1 MALRRRGVEWGPLIH
16 LVFRFLTAASLAAA
30 AGLPGSYLPPD
41 RAVPRFE
48 AAPAERLALIRDKDA
63 VSDEPYAPLVHAL
76 ASEPG
81 WDAFEA
87 LDAEARLRAAEEAG
101 DRVASAMEPVV
112 RAYLAAPPGDRDPED
127 LAYLRRVYAPYLAD
141 ELRAELM
148 AAEAGPAPS
157 APSSPAGAV
166 DAAGAPPLRRPF
178 PDKLSLDAY
187 ERGPWSARKAELPDS
202 GEERFEAMHHRLFN
216 KKYFKRIGRDARDM
230 AMLPARWDGGDW
242 LKVGAVLAATGVGL
256 TVDPELREGVQGIA
270 PRGSDFEKVLT
281 KVELLGRGG
290 FVYAGLGALYLE
302 GHLFKHE
309 GIART
314 AEDGLE
320 GALLSGLVIHGLKM
334 SIGRSRP
341 NAGRGEVAFRPF
353 SFKDASLPSGHT
365 GLAFAAATAVSK
377 NAQRPWVSVLSYGTA
392 GLVGIERIYHDKHWA
407 SDVALGAVLGHV
419 VTDWVID
426 RRRREPSR
434 DDEHEPR
441 RVHFVPGPGGGS
453 LVWQF

>member
-1 MALRRRGVEWGPLIH
+1 MNALLAG
-16 LVFRFLTAASLAAA
+16 FLT
-30 AGLPGSYLPPD
+30 LPGSYLPPD

-48 AAPAERLALIRDKDA
+48 PAPVERLAFVRPKDA

-76 ASEPG
+76 DEAPG
-81 WDAFEA
+81 WAAFAA
-87 LDAEARLRAAEEAG
+87 LDDQARLRAAEEAG
-101 DRVASAMEPVV
+101 SRLGRAMEPVV
-112 RAYLAAPPGDRDPED
+112 RAFLAAPPEERAADD
-127 LAYLRRVYAPYLAD
+127 LSYLRRVYAPYLTE
-141 ELRAELM
+141 ELRRELM
-148 AAEAGPAPS
+148 ASGSVRAEPVEARPSTSAGRT
-157 APSSPAGAV
+157 V
-166 DAAGAPPLRRPF
+166 

-187 ERGPWSARKAELPDS
+187 DRGPWAVRKPAFPEPED
-202 GEERFEAMHHRLFN
+202 ERLEAMHHRLLN
-216 KKYFKRIGRDARDM
+216 KDYFKRIGRDARDM
-230 AMLPARWDGGDW
+230 AALPVRWDGGDW
-242 LKVGAVLAATGVGL
+242 LKVGAVLAATGAGF

-309 GIART
+309 GVART

-320 GALLSGLVIHGLKM
+320 GALLSGLVIHGLKT

-365 GLAFAAATAVSK
+365 GLAFAAATAVSR
-377 NAQRPWVSVLSYGTA
+377 NAQRPWVSVVSYGTA
-392 GLVGIERIYHDKHWA
+392 GLVGLERIYHDKHWA

-426 RRRREPSR
+426 RRRREPRR
-434 DDEHEPR
+434 DDEREPR
-441 RVHFVPGPGGGS
+441 RVHFVPGPGSGS